1 MEMLRNH
8 LQGGSGRDKSLHSD
22 IIVFNLGGILV
33 RRWGM
38 KEHHVGFGAKPAQ
51 SSAFG
56 VV

>member
-1 MEMLRNH
+1 MEMLKNH